1 MYRSSELAV
10 DFDGNCCFL
19 CEVVDIAIF
28 IFQNPVEFVQVLLEN
43 CREVRIFLS
52 AKTMLHGFKNC
63 FFSGFKTE
71 IVSLSKPFS

>member
-10 DFDGNCCFL
+10 DFDGNCCFPS
-19 CEVVDIAIF
+19 EVVDIAIF

-52 AKTMLHGFKNC
+52 AKTMLHGFKN